1 MTTTTPAMTTATQAD
16 LLSSVLATSRAAL
29 EPALRDAVR
38 TQLSPELG
46 QIAQY
51 HIGWADAD
59 GRPTS
64 TWGGKLVRPT
74 LALLSA
80 RAANGTA
87 TDGIPAAVAIEL
99 VHNFSLLHDDI
110 MDGDTSRRGRA
121 TAWKVFGV
129 PGAILAGDALVAAA
143 GSVLL
148 DSDGKGAASAATSL
162 MTATQRMISGQGADV
177 GFERRGDVTLAEC
190 VRMAGDKTGALLAC
204 ACSLGAD
211 LVGADPELVKRLA
224 AFGEHVGLAF
234 QLVDDLLGIWGE
246 ERQTGKQVGAD
257 LRVRKKSLPVVA
269 ALCADGS
276 EELAALYLSPE
287 PLSEP
292 DVRHVAD
299 LVERFGGRYWARD
312 EAARQV
318 AAAEECL
325 AAAGLADGVRHEFQ
339 EVAGFIVGRRF

>member
-1 MTTTTPAMTTATQAD
+1 MTAMTTTPASV
-16 LLSSVLATSRAAL
+16 LSSVLATGRTAT
-29 EPALRDAVR
+29 EPALRDAIQ
-38 TQLSPELG
+38 TYLSPELAR
-46 QIAQY
+46 IAQY

-64 TWGGKLVRPT
+64 TWSGKLVRPT
-74 LALLSA
+74 LALLSS
-80 RAANGTA
+80 RAANGETEG
-87 TDGIPAAVAIEL
+87 GIPAAVAIEL

-129 PGAILAGDALVAAA
+129 PGAILAGDALAAAA
-143 GSVLL
+143 GAVLL
-148 DSDGKGAASAATSL
+148 DADAEGSASASASL
-162 MTATQRMISGQGADV
+162 MNATQRMISGQGADV
-177 GFERRGDVTLAEC
+177 SFEQRGDVTLAEC
-190 VRMAGDKTGALLAC
+190 LQMAGDKTGALLAC

-211 LVGADPELVKRLA
+211 LVGADRALVQRLA

-246 ERQTGKQVGAD
+246 EDRTGKQVGAD

-269 ALCADGS
+269 ALNASDS
-276 EELAALYLSPE
+276 DELAGLYLSSE

-292 DVRHVAD
+292 DVQRVAD
-299 LVERFGGRYWARD
+299 LVERGGGRDWARD

-325 AAAGLADGVRHEFQ
+325 AAAGIADAVRHEFQ